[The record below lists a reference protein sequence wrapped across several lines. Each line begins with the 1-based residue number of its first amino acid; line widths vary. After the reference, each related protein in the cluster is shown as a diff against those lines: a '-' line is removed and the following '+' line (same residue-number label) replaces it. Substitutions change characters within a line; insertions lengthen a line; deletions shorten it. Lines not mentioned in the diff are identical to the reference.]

1 MLGYIRAHGPE
12 LRMRDYDRYRSLYCG
27 LCRHMGKC
35 TGQCS
40 RLSLSYD
47 FVFLAALRI
56 ALLEE
61 KLQTKPRRCLL
72 HPFQKRNTVVDCET
86 LKYCAHASALLTY
99 HKCKDDLSDEHG
111 FKKIRARAAL
121 IFFHGGYKKAKK
133 RYPEL
138 DATIARSLSRL
149 AAYEKD
155 DTAPPSADAPAL
167 LFADLMAAVFSE
179 GLEGTNARIASAVG
193 KAIGHWIYLSDAADD
208 FLKDQ
213 KEKSF
218 NPYLRLFGD
227 FPTEEDWNAVRL
239 GQKKLLTDAE
249 RAFLLIDTFPEEE
262 IREILCNILYLGLP
276 NTTERILNQTS
287 KGDQDKNEKSL

>member
-72 HPFQKRNTVVDCET
+72 HPLQKRNTVVNSPT
-86 LKYCAHASALLTY
+86 LQYCADASALLTY
-99 HKCKDDLSDEHG
+99 HKCKDDLSDERG
-111 FKKIRARAAL
+111 LKKLRARIAL
-121 IFFHGGYKKAKK
+121 LCFHRGYKKAK
-133 RYPEL
+133 RRHPEL
-138 DATIARSLSRL
+138 DTVIASSLSEL
-149 AAYEKD
+149 ATYEKD
-155 DTAPPSADAPAL
+155 EASPPSADAPAL
-167 LFADLMAAVFSE
+167 LFANLMAAVFSN
-179 GLEGTNARIASAVG
+179 GLEGINARIASAVG
-193 KAIGHWIYLSDAADD
+193 KAIGHWIYLTDAADD
-208 FLKDQ
+208 FWKDQ
-213 KEKSF
+213 KEGSF
-218 NPYLRLFGD
+218 NPYLRLFGES
-227 FPTEEDWNAVRL
+227 PTEEDWNAVRL

-249 RAFLLIDTFPEEE
+249 CAFLLIDTFPEEE
-262 IREILCNILYLGLP
+262 IKEILCNILYLGLP

-287 KGDQDKNEKSL
+287 KGDLNNNEKSL